1 MQDIINVI
9 IKDPGD
15 KARKKTMVNTL
26 KELQYEVGGLINVVY
41 LGDIDGIL
49 MIVNEEGKLKGLGV
63 NFTLYNDIII
73 GTAVF
78 IGGAEGEEGR
88 EFRGLTDEEIEIV
101 YKIIEGNENCKA
113 HKNLVDKK
121 LW

>member
-15 KARKKTMVNTL
+15 KARKKTMVNAL
-26 KELQYEVGGLINVVY
+26 KELQYEVGGLINVIY
-41 LGDIDGIL
+41 LGDMDGIL

-63 NFTLYNDIII
+63 NFKLFNDLII

-78 IGGAEGEEGR
+78 VGGAEGEQGR
-88 EFRGLTDEEIEIV
+88 EFRGLTDQEIEIV
-101 YKIIEGNENCKA
+101 YKIIEGKENCKG
-113 HKNLVDKK
+113 HKSLVEKK

>member
-15 KARKKTMVNTL
+15 KARKKTMVNAL
-26 KELQYEVGGLINVVY
+26 KELQYEVGGLINVIY
-41 LGDIDGIL
+41 LGDMDGIL

-63 NFTLYNDIII
+63 NFKLFNDLII

-78 IGGAEGEEGR
+78 VGGAEGEQGR
-88 EFRGLTDEEIEIV
+88 EFRGLTDQEIEIV